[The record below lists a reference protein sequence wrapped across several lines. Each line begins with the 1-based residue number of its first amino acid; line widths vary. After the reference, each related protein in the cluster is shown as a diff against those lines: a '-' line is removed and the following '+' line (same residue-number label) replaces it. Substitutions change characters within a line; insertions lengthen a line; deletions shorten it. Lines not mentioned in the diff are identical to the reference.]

1 MFSPPLDNTDR
12 AILNLIQSDFPIV
25 SRPYAAVGA
34 SLGLS
39 EAEVLQRVQ
48 RLVDLGVIRR
58 IGANFNSRLL
68 GYTSTLC
75 AAAVP
80 PAQVDDFIQVVNR
93 YTGVTH
99 NYLRRHRL
107 NIWFTLIASSPA
119 RLEEILQE
127 IKDESGISDIFSF
140 PAQKIFKIQVDFPL

>member
-1 MFSPPLDNTDR
+1 MTRLPLDDIDR
-12 AILNLIQSDFPIV
+12 AILNQIQSDFPLEP
-25 SRPYAAVGA
+25 RPYAAAGA
-34 SLGLS
+34 RLGLS
-39 EAEVLQRVQ
+39 EAEVLRRVQ

-80 PAQVDDFIQVVNR
+80 PDQIEPFISLVNR

-107 NIWFTLIASSPA
+107 NIWFTLIAPSTD
-119 RLEEILQE
+119 RLEEIIQE
-127 IKDESGISDIFSF
+127 IREESGINEVYSF
-140 PAQKIFKIQVDFPL
+140 PARRIFKIQVDFAL